1 MLEFRNSVGII
12 QNFIKFDNSS
22 LKKMFFK
29 KNFKLEKSINAA
41 IASDQVLG
49 LFQSWTNFKREG
61 KVFQSPQTFRV

>member
-22 LKKMFFK
+22 LKKIFFK

-49 LFQSWTNFKREG
+49 LFQS
-61 KVFQSPQTFRV
+61 